1 MTRTERQE
9 LLCDILN
16 RIDSGYCQVLG
27 AGVSNVP
34 LIRWLASKGAKITVR
49 DMKSE
54 ERMDEK
60 LVGEL
65 SSLRVSL
72 VCGEGYLDSLKDLAS
87 PEKAVIFRSPGMRPD
102 LPEIKSATDRGAILT
117 SEMELFMLLT
127 PTRVVAIT
135 GSDGKTTTTT
145 LTGKIL
151 SSLVDGRVYVGGNI
165 GKPLL
170 ADVEKMTEKDVAVVE
185 LSSFQLQ
192 TMKSSA
198 DIAAITNITPNHLNW
213 HTGMEEYTEAKYNVA
228 LNGECRR
235 LVINADNEL
244 SCNAGKRALDL
255 EMPPK
260 LVFFSLKAQ
269 SYREAIPKYAESIL
283 CEALFVRDDM
293 IVWSDGRGE
302 RDILNTD
309 EIKIPGRHNVA
320 NYMTAIGATLEY
332 VTDTERLRELART
345 FGGVEHRLEFV
356 REYKGVKY
364 YNSSIDSTPTRTEAA
379 LSALSERP
387 IVICGGADKGVS
399 FEPLARALCERA
411 KAVVLTGACRD
422 KILDAITS
430 FEGYDASR
438 LPIYIC
444 PDFAEAVKKAK
455 ESAEKGDTV
464 LLSPACT
471 SFDAFKNFEERG
483 NTFKNIVNSYK

>member
-1 MTRTERQE
+1 MTRTGKQE
-9 LLCDILN
+9 LLQEIIN
-16 RIDSGYCQVLG
+16 RIRGGYCQVLG
-27 AGVSNVP
+27 AGISNVP

-49 DMKSE
+49 DMKSKE
-54 ERMDEK
+54 KMDEK

-65 SSLRVSL
+65 ASLGTLL
-72 VCGEGYLDSLKDLAS
+72 VCGEGYLDSLKNLDD
-87 PEKAVIFRSPGMRPD
+87 PEKTVIFRSPGMRPD
-102 LPEIKSATDRGAILT
+102 LPEIKAAVYAGAILT
-117 SEMELFMLLT
+117 SEMELFMMLT

-145 LTGKIL
+145 LTGKML
-151 SSLVDGRVYVGGNI
+151 SSFVDGKVYVGGNI

-170 ADVEKMTEKDVAVVE
+170 NEVEKMTEKDVAVVE

-192 TMKSSA
+192 TMKSPA

-255 EMPPK
+255 EMPPR
-260 LVFFSLKAQ
+260 LVFFSLKANN
-269 SYREAIPKYAESIL
+269 YREAIPQYAENIL
-283 CEALFVRDDM
+283 CEALFVRKDM
-293 IVWSDGRGE
+293 IVWSDGISE
-302 RDILNTD
+302 RELFGTD
-309 EIKIPGRHNVA
+309 DIKIPGRHNIA

-332 VTDTERLRELART
+332 INDIEAVRKIARE
-345 FGGVEHRLEFV
+345 FGGVEHRLEFI
-356 REYKGVKY
+356 REYNGVKY

-399 FEPLARALCERA
+399 FEPLARALCDRA

-422 KILDAITS
+422 KILAALTS
-430 FEGYDASR
+430 FDGYHASSF
-438 LPIYIC
+438 PTYVC
-444 PDFAEAVKKAK
+444 PDFTDAVNKARDI
-455 ESAEKGDTV
+455 SEKGDTI